1 MMFRSIPNAC
11 TALWSLIPPDFHCSF
26 HSRRRTAGQEW
37 QASGFADP
45 PSGRRRKSDHLDADS
60 DVPRP
65 PNSSRKSASGDVAP
79 AESGTDGEEMRVED
93 ADVSH
98 GGMGMPLGK
107 SSEISTAHEVG
118 SGIDCSLPTGAAS
131 SWTSLTLVC
140 PSDASPMAAGDALSP
155 IDNVL
160 SRDASGAAGQLEMSP
175 QSFALSHQR
184 TEAPPA
190 VGDSGHTPSALQ
202 DAIVPAFANVAPC
215 ASGVSADAAIISGA
229 AAACEEERGGAGDS
243 GDSDEAVLVSTAAVV
258 GTQ

>member
-1 MMFRSIPNAC
+1 MFRSIPNAC
-11 TALWSLIPPDFHCSF
+11 AALWSLIPPDFHCSF

-93 ADVSH
+93 ADVSY
-98 GGMGMPLGK
+98 GGMGMPLGE
-107 SSEISTAHEVG
+107 SSEISTAHKVG

-131 SWTSLTLVC
+131 SRASLTLVC

-184 TEAPPA
+184 TEASPPA
-190 VGDSGHTPSALQ
+190 VGGSGHPPRSLL
-202 DAIVPAFANVAPC
+202 DAIVPPAFANVAPC
-215 ASGVSADAAIISGA
+215 AYGVSADAAIISGA
-229 AAACEEERGGAGDS
+229 AAACEEELGGAGN
-243 GDSDEAVLVSTAAVV
+243 SDEAVLVSTAAVV